1 MKLMTA
7 ALGPVLGA
15 ILGAI
20 FTLVP
25 AAADAQEYPAKP
37 IHLLIPF
44 TPGGGT
50 DFISRVVGSKLA
62 ETLKWQIVPENRP
75 GAAGNLAIEMAA
87 KAAPDG
93 YTIVV
98 GQPDNM
104 MVGPYL
110 YANVGYDTIKS
121 FVPIVQL
128 SETSNVLVTNAAD
141 NAPTGGTQPR
151 LVTVADLIAKG
162 KTSSGLIWATSGN
175 GSTGHLYGELFR
187 SVTAIKL
194 LQVPYKGAAPALA
207 DVMGG
212 HVDLAIMSVPSVLGL
227 VRGGKLT
234 PVAVTAGK
242 RSAMLPNTPTLNEA
256 GVKVVDT
263 VNWLGLFAPAGTPP
277 AIVAR
282 LNAEVNKVLQMP
294 EVREKISD
302 GGASPVGGSPEEFA
316 AFVRAEYAKWG
327 RIVKDSGVKLE

>member
-7 ALGPVLGA
+7 ALAGA
-15 ILGAI
+15 ILGTI
-20 FTLVP
+20 ITLVP
-25 AAADAQEYPAKP
+25 VAAGAQEYPTKP
-37 IHLLIPF
+37 IRLLIPF

-50 DFISRVVGSKLA
+50 DIISRLISTRLA
-62 ETLKWQIVPENRP
+62 EALKWQIVPENRP
-75 GAAGNLAIEMAA
+75 GASGNLAIALAA
-87 KAAPDG
+87 QSLPDG

-110 YANVGYDTIKS
+110 YANVGYDTLKN
-121 FVPIVQL
+121 FVPIIQL
-128 SETSNVLVTNAAD
+128 SETSSVLVTNATSSVSA
-141 NAPTGGTQPR
+141 GGAKPL
-151 LVTVADLIAKG
+151 LVTVADLVAKG
-162 KTSSGLIWATSGN
+162 HTSSGLSWATAGT

-187 SVTAIKL
+187 SVAAIKL

-212 HVDLAIMSVPSVLGL
+212 HVDVAIMSVPSVLGL

-234 PVAVTAGK
+234 PVAVTSGK
-242 RSAMLPNTPTLNEA
+242 RSAMLPNTPTLNEV

-263 VNWLGLFAPAGTPP
+263 VHWVGLFAPAGTPP

-282 LNAEVNKVLQMP
+282 LNAEINKVLQMP
-294 EVREKISD
+294 EVREKIAD
-302 GGASPVGGSPEEFA
+302 GGASAAGGSVEDFA
-316 AFVRAEYAKWG
+316 AFVRTEYAKWG
-327 RIVKDSGVKLE
+327 RIVKDSGVKLD

>member
-1 MKLMTA
+1 MKQLTA
-7 ALGPVLGA
+7 ALGAVLFAA
-15 ILGAI
+15 IV
-20 FTLVP
+20 LVS
-25 AAADAQEYPAKP
+25 AAAGAQDYPNKP
-37 IHLLIPF
+37 IRMLIPF

-50 DFISRVVGSKLA
+50 DFISRVISSKLS
-62 ETLKWQIVPENRP
+62 ETMKWQIVPENRP
-75 GAAGNLAIEMAA
+75 GAAGNLAIELAS
-87 KAAPDG
+87 KSAPDG

-110 YANVGYDTIKS
+110 YPNVGYDTIKS

-128 SETSNVLVTNAAD
+128 SETSNVLVTSAAGNAA
-141 NAPTGGTQPR
+141 TGGAHPV
-151 LVTVADLIAKG
+151 LATVADLIAKG
-162 KTSSGLIWATSGN
+162 NTPSGLIWATSGN

-187 SVTAIKL
+187 SATAIKL

-212 HVDLAIMSVPSVLGL
+212 QVDLAIMSAPSVLGL

-234 PVAVTAGK
+234 PVAVTTAK
-242 RSAMLPNTPTLNEA
+242 RSAMLPNTPTLEEA
-256 GVKVVDT
+256 GVKVLAT
-263 VNWLGLFAPAGTPP
+263 ANWLGLFAPAGTPP

-282 LNAEVNKVLQMP
+282 LNAEVNKVLQTP
-294 EVREKISD
+294 EVREKIAN
-302 GGASPVGGSPEEFA
+302 GGAIPVGGSTEEFA
-316 AFVRAEYAKWG
+316 AFVHAEYAKWG

>member
-1 MKLMTA
+1 MKQLTK
-7 ALGPVLGA
+7 VLGV
-15 ILGAI
+15 ILSGIVTIFPVTAGAQ
-20 FTLVP
+20 
-25 AAADAQEYPAKP
+25 DYPSKP

-50 DFISRVVGSKLA
+50 DLISRVVSSKLA
-62 ETLKWQIVPENRP
+62 EALKWQVIPENRP
-75 GAAGNLAIEMAA
+75 GAAGNLAIEMAGKSPA
-87 KAAPDG
+87 DG

-110 YANVGYDTIKS
+110 YANVGYDTLKS

-128 SETSNVLVTNAAD
+128 SETSNVLVTNAPN
-141 NAPTGGTQPR
+141 NAAPAGAKLHLATM
-151 LVTVADLIAKG
+151 ADLIAKG
-162 KTSSGLIWATSGN
+162 KSSTGLIWATAGN
-175 GSTGHLYGELFR
+175 GSTGHLYGELFK
-187 SVTAIKL
+187 SVAAIKL

-212 HVDLAIMSVPSVLGL
+212 HVDVAIMSVPSVLGL

-277 AIVAR
+277 AIIAR
-282 LNAEVNKVLQMP
+282 LNAGVNRVLQMP
-294 EVREKISD
+294 EVREKIAE
-302 GGASPVGGSPEEFA
+302 GGAVAVGGSPEEFA
-316 AFVRAEYAKWG
+316 SFVRSEYAKWG
-327 RIVKDSGVKLE
+327 KIVKDSGVKLD

>member
-1 MKLMTA
+1 MKLMTTA
-7 ALGPVLGA
+7 LGA

-20 FTLVP
+20 FTLVSG
-25 AAADAQEYPAKP
+25 AAAAQEYPSKP
-37 IHLLIPF
+37 IRMLIPF

-50 DFISRVVGSKLA
+50 DFISRVISSKLA

-75 GAAGNLAIEMAA
+75 GASGNLAVELAS
-87 KAAPDG
+87 KSTPDG
-93 YTIVV
+93 YTVVV

-121 FVPIVQL
+121 FVPIVQF
-128 SETSNVLVTNAAD
+128 SETSNVLVTSATGNTASSG
-141 NAPTGGTQPR
+141 APAR
-151 LVTVADLIAKG
+151 LATVADLVAKG
-162 KTSSGLIWATSGN
+162 NTASGLIWATPGN

-187 SVTAIKL
+187 SAAGIKL

-212 HVDLAIMSVPSVLGL
+212 QVDLALMSVPSVLGL

-256 GVKVVDT
+256 GLKVVDT

-277 AIVAR
+277 AIIAR
-282 LNAEVNKVLQMP
+282 LNTEVNKVLQMKD
-294 EVREKISD
+294 VREKISE
-302 GGASPVGGSPEEFA
+302 GGATPVGGSPEDFT
-316 AFVRAEYAKWG
+316 AFVRAEYSKWG

>member
-7 ALGPVLGA
+7 AVGA
-15 ILGAI
+15 V
-20 FTLVP
+20 FSTVVMLVP
-25 AAADAQEYPAKP
+25 VAAVAQEYPSKP
-37 IHLLIPF
+37 IRLLIPF

-50 DFISRVVGSKLA
+50 DFVSRVVSSKLT
-62 ETLKWQIVPENRP
+62 EMLKWQIVPENRP
-75 GAAGNLAIEMAA
+75 GAAGNLAVDMAG
-87 KAAPDG
+87 KSAPDG
-93 YTIVV
+93 YTIVM

-121 FVPIVQL
+121 FVPIVQVT
-128 SETSNVLVTNAAD
+128 ETSNILVTNAAGSTP
-141 NAPTGGTQPR
+141 ASGTQSR
-151 LVTVADLIAKG
+151 LASVADLIAKG
-162 KTSSGLIWATSGN
+162 NSPSGLIWATSGN

-187 SVTAIKL
+187 SAAAIKL

-212 HVDLAIMSVPSVLGL
+212 QVDVAIMSVVSVLGL

-234 PVAVTAGK
+234 PVAVTTAK

-256 GVKVVDT
+256 GVKVLAT

-294 EVREKISD
+294 DVRDKITN
-302 GGASPVGGSPEEFA
+302 GGATPVGGSAEDFA
-316 AFVRAEYAKWG
+316 AFVHAEYAKWG
-327 RIVKDSGVKLE
+327 QIVKDSGVKLE